1 MRGVGAGTA
10 AISFVN
16 ALFTGTGAA
25 AAIGITATATVE
37 LQPAPHAG
45 HIVLE
50 APSDTPLARA
60 SVLDAI
66 RRYGDATEV
75 DARIRIDSAIPV
87 AKGLKSSSAVGVAI
101 ARAVAAAYGRN
112 PTDEEVARASAEV
125 SQTLGVSATGAF
137 DDALASA
144 AGGVVVTDNRSRR
157 VRLRGFV
164 DPDWAL
170 VLWTPSGTHALSPAW
185 TERFAAERVT
195 ALAAVEA
202 AERGEWLTALSANT
216 EIVERVMG
224 YDYRPLRRA
233 LERSGALGS
242 GVSGLGPA
250 LATIAP
256 RARLRDV
263 LRGHP
268 AGTAAVAAAEF
279 VPPDPRGSGSG

>member
-1 MRGVGAGTA
+1 M
-10 AISFVN
+10 
-16 ALFTGTGAA
+16 
-25 AAIGITATATVE
+25 
-37 LQPAPHAG
+37 
-45 HIVLE
+45 
-50 APSDTPLARA
+50 
-60 SVLDAI
+60 
-66 RRYGDATEV
+66 
-75 DARIRIDSAIPV
+75 
-87 AKGLKSSSAVGVAI
+87 
-101 ARAVAAAYGRN
+101 
-112 PTDEEVARASAEV
+112 
-125 SQTLGVSATGAF
+125 
-137 DDALASA
+137 
-144 AGGVVVTDNRSRR
+144 
-157 VRLRGFV
+157 
-164 DPDWAL
+164 
-170 VLWTPSGTHALSPAW
+170 

-263 LRGHP
+263 LRDHP